1 MPEALIEKDRADEEA
16 YRNSILGLCQLPG
29 VFRIWHIDKQQ
40 QRPQYNRGHDRYDQR
55 EFYVKDKTYKA

>member
-29 VFRIWHIDKQQ
+29 VFRIGDIDKQQ
-40 QRPQYNRGHDRYDQR
+40 QRPQYNRGHDRYDQ
-55 EFYVKDKTYKA
+55 